1 MNLQHGKNRIIQI
14 VAVGTVVLLSA
25 VLLWV
30 FLQYRFPGL
39 MPLVRKGDEQAI
51 AAYIHEEG
59 AWIGALLIVLLC
71 ILQVMSIVLPG
82 APIHVAAGILYGWW
96 RGVLMCYTGFV
107 LGNALVFFL
116 ARRLKKRFS
125 AYFPVPDRKSWLIRQ
140 INSRDPVVVAGLACM
155 APGVPNGII
164 PYVAE
169 QAHITGRNYTKAVAA
184 TAWLQILT
192 HCLCGHFL
200 IREKYLTAVLI
211 YGTQIAVIAVIAWK
225 RDVILGRLS

>member
-1 MNLQHGKNRIIQI
+1 M
-14 VAVGTVVLLSA
+14 
-25 VLLWV
+25 
-30 FLQYRFPGL
+30 
-39 MPLVRKGDEQAI
+39 
-51 AAYIHEEG
+51 
-59 AWIGALLIVLLC
+59 
-71 ILQVMSIVLPG
+71 
-82 APIHVAAGILYGWW
+82 
-96 RGVLMCYTGFV
+96 
-107 LGNALVFFL
+107 
-116 ARRLKKRFS
+116 
-125 AYFPVPDRKSWLIRQ
+125 
-140 INSRDPVVVAGLACM
+140 VVAGLACM
-155 APGVPNGII
+155 VPGVPNGII

>member
-1 MNLQHGKNRIIQI
+1 
-14 VAVGTVVLLSA
+14 
-25 VLLWV
+25 
-30 FLQYRFPGL
+30 
-39 MPLVRKGDEQAI
+39 
-51 AAYIHEEG
+51 
-59 AWIGALLIVLLC
+59 
-71 ILQVMSIVLPG
+71 
-82 APIHVAAGILYGWW
+82 
-96 RGVLMCYTGFV
+96 
-107 LGNALVFFL
+107 
-116 ARRLKKRFS
+116 
-125 AYFPVPDRKSWLIRQ
+125 
-140 INSRDPVVVAGLACM
+140 M